1 MVPPGEAVSESFR
14 KKSKAQGGANLCT
27 PAPDKGRRP
36 QKNEGSGGG
45 GMPYFVGYGICEFSL
60 PHCVLWAFVHV
71 GTALRPGHLTETYP
85 SFSLFSCPI
94 TESSSL
100 RSTLVPSPCLGLREP
115 CLGKGRRVRAARMEE
130 GPGERKS
137 VSGHSSSVCEVTERL
152 PGWSPAFPL
161 EIPGLHSRK
170 EPALFTT
177 WPEPSPALSLALPR
191 PGWGRQAW
199 IPPLQGHISLAL
211 SALLM
216 TTCARLE
223 WPSRRSAPSSIRPT
237 ASVH

>member
-1 MVPPGEAVSESFR
+1 MSFR
-14 KKSKAQGGANLCT
+14 CPTVCS
-27 PAPDKGRRP
+27 
-36 QKNEGSGGG
+36 GSLFIWEQ
-45 GMPYFVGYGICEFSL
+45 PCD
-60 PHCVLWAFVHV
+60 P
-71 GTALRPGHLTETYP
+71 GTTETYP
-85 SFSLFSCPI
+85 SLSLFSCPI

-100 RSTLVPSPCLGLREP
+100 YWLHLHPPLDSVPSPCLGLREP

-177 WPEPSPALSLALPR
+177 WPEPSPALSR
-191 PGWGRQAW
+191 PCQGLGWGRQAW

-216 TTCARLE
+216 TTCAKLE
-223 WPSRRSAPSSIRPT
+223 WPSRKSAPSNTRPT